1 MIYLDKNGVSIKADK
16 KAKVG
21 QEYMLNGVSYL
32 VVDGRLLLDMIHD
45 TKIRTLWG

>member
-32 VVDGRLLLDMIHD
+32 VVCITSAKSELL
-45 TKIRTLWG
+45 RV